1 MEIQHPLLLEFTSH
15 VIVNMEI
22 ERGVNDSYFRNM
34 EILFRNME
42 ISFGNMEIERE
53 VNDS

>member
-1 MEIQHPLLLEFTSH
+1 
-15 VIVNMEI
+15 MEI

-42 ISFGNMEIERE
+42 IHLGNMEIERE